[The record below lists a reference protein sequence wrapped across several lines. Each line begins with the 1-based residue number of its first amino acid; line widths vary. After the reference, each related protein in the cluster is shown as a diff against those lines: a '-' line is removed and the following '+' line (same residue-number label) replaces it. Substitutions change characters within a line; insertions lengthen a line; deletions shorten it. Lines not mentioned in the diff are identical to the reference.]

1 MLQILEDCIVLSRT
15 LNMPCFRTDET
26 VENNRKNLPTCD
38 QASVVNTTVVYKWR
52 SLRLLRHNK
61 QLLFQE
67 EKNTKKV
74 LDLEL
79 SYVDSNIFHWWK
91 KNFKI
96 SSNTV
101 RSSIWNIQL

>member
-1 MLQILEDCIVLSRT
+1 
-15 LNMPCFRTDET
+15 MPCFRRDET

-67 EKNTKKV
+67 EKNKKKV

-91 KNFKI
+91 KIFKI